1 MANVTSSGN
10 TTIKPTIN
18 AAKFMGSSHAAGSAL
33 ENQIQTIR
41 NLVFTNKMS
50 ISSIKSLLDIETL
63 KVSNLESKVS
73 SNQSVLEETNNI
85 LMDIGNALALDF
97 ANRLAEVKEDIS
109 NIKEQ
114 KSQGKFDR
122 AESRIESKDKG
133 KKAGNIFTQT
143 ASKAASPVQGI
154 FSKIMSFVGLTGLG
168 IALNAGFKWLK
179 DGGVEK
185 LSKFGDFLMKHWK
198 WVAGFAGIILG
209 GGLLIGLAGV
219 FGTLA
224 GVFAILVN
232 PVTLTFLG
240 LAASL
245 GGLGFLLNQNK
256 PDGPKKEIVPM
267 GKNKDYGYKQSNWN
281 VGDFLNE
288 YLLGIPPGG
297 KIPKM
302 RNGGIADGPKS
313 GYPAILHGKEM
324 VIPLD
329 KLSQNPRRRQPTITT
344 INMPPITRRSGLKG
358 QPDVATEVVN
368 ISSTNL
374 SDTYRQ
380 LTPMMYGVFM

>member
-1 MANVTSSGN
+1 
-10 TTIKPTIN
+10 
-18 AAKFMGSSHAAGSAL
+18 MGSSHAAGSAL

-245 GGLGFLLNQNK
+245 AGLGFLMKKRGDEPLGQDLSDK
-256 PDGPKKEIVPM
+256 MFGPDGSEERIKSQEGSDAINRLFGHNTKEFHRGGFVSHGGTVHQGEFVINADATRKI
-267 GKNKDYGYKQSNWN
+267 GLNRLNK
-281 VGDFLNE
+281 LNR
-288 YLLGIPPGG
+288 GIS
-297 KIPKM
+297 
-302 RNGGIADGPKS
+302 RS
-313 GYPAILHGKEM
+313 
-324 VIPLD
+324 
-329 KLSQNPRRRQPTITT
+329 PTITT

-374 SDTYRQ
+374 ADTYRQ

>member
-33 ENQIQTIR
+33 ENQIRINTI
-41 NLVFTNKMS
+41 N

-133 KKAGNIFTQT
+133 KKVGNIFTQT

-154 FSKIMSFVGLTGLG
+154 FSKIMSFV
-168 IALNAGFKWLK
+168 
-179 DGGVEK
+179 
-185 LSKFGDFLMKHWK
+185 
-198 WVAGFAGIILG
+198 
-209 GGLLIGLAGV
+209 
-219 FGTLA
+219 
-224 GVFAILVN
+224 
-232 PVTLTFLG
+232 
-240 LAASL
+240 
-245 GGLGFLLNQNK
+245 
-256 PDGPKKEIVPM
+256 
-267 GKNKDYGYKQSNWN
+267 
-281 VGDFLNE
+281 
-288 YLLGIPPGG
+288 
-297 KIPKM
+297 
-302 RNGGIADGPKS
+302 
-313 GYPAILHGKEM
+313 
-324 VIPLD
+324 
-329 KLSQNPRRRQPTITT
+329 
-344 INMPPITRRSGLKG
+344 
-358 QPDVATEVVN
+358 
-368 ISSTNL
+368 
-374 SDTYRQ
+374 
-380 LTPMMYGVFM
+380 

>member
-1 MANVTSSGN
+1 
-10 TTIKPTIN
+10 
-18 AAKFMGSSHAAGSAL
+18 
-33 ENQIQTIR
+33 
-41 NLVFTNKMS
+41 
-50 ISSIKSLLDIETL
+50 
-63 KVSNLESKVS
+63 
-73 SNQSVLEETNNI
+73 
-85 LMDIGNALALDF
+85 
-97 ANRLAEVKEDIS
+97 
-109 NIKEQ
+109 
-114 KSQGKFDR
+114 
-122 AESRIESKDKG
+122 
-133 KKAGNIFTQT
+133 
-143 ASKAASPVQGI
+143 
-154 FSKIMSFVGLTGLG
+154 
-168 IALNAGFKWLK
+168 LK